1 MSTISKRISYSIRI
15 MLSGSL
21 WGAFL
26 ISILLAIFISDPSW
40 IELEQRSLHSLVFL
54 MLIVIPVIA
63 VVIFANSF
71 AEELEEQLSRLLY
84 AYPFKM
90 LYVIL
95 ERIVLC
101 LIFLLVSFGLSLLGG
116 YLGGISLSWHDIGY
130 AAWRVFPASLF
141 LGSLSLLVSLLGRNM
156 LAGLGA
162 GIGYWFLELTTQGQW
177 TSKIF
182 LFQFIWPVHLST
194 TQNENSLYL
203 LLIGFTLLTVAIFL
217 FHKVRTWFV

>member
-1 MSTISKRISYSIRI
+1 MSTTYRRISYSIRI

-26 ISILLAIFISDPSW
+26 ISILLAISISHPSW
-40 IELEQRSLHSLVFL
+40 IELEQRSLHSLIFL
-54 MLIVIPVIA
+54 MLIVMPVIA
-63 VVIFANSF
+63 IVIFANSF
-71 AEELEEQLSRLLY
+71 AEELEEKLSKLLY

-95 ERIVLC
+95 ERIGLC
-101 LIFLLVSFGLSLLGG
+101 LIFLLVCFALSLLGG

-141 LGSLSLLVSLLGRNM
+141 LGALSLLVSLLGRNM

-162 GIGYWFLELTTQGQW
+162 GVGYWFLELTTQGQW
-177 TSKIF
+177 TGKIF
-182 LFQFIWPVHLST
+182 LFQSIWPLNNST
-194 TQNENSLYL
+194 SQNENSLYL
-203 LLIGFTLLTVAIFL
+203 LLIGFALLTAAVFL
-217 FHKVRTWFV
+217 FHKARTWFV

>member
-1 MSTISKRISYSIRI
+1 MSTTYRRISYSIRI

-26 ISILLAIFISDPSW
+26 ISILLAISISDPSW
-40 IELEQRSLHSLVFL
+40 IELEQRSLHSLIFL
-54 MLIVIPVIA
+54 MLIVMPVIA

-71 AEELEEQLSRLLY
+71 AEELEEKLSRLLY

-95 ERIVLC
+95 ERIGLC
-101 LIFLLVSFGLSLLGG
+101 LIFLLVSFALSLLGG

-130 AAWRVFPASLF
+130 SAWRVFPASLF
-141 LGSLSLLVSLLGRNM
+141 LGALSLLVSLLGRNM

-162 GIGYWFLELTTQGQW
+162 GVGYWFLELTTQGQW
-177 TSKIF
+177 TGKIF
-182 LFQFIWPVHLST
+182 LFQFIWPVTATT

-217 FHKVRTWFV
+217 FHKVRYWFV